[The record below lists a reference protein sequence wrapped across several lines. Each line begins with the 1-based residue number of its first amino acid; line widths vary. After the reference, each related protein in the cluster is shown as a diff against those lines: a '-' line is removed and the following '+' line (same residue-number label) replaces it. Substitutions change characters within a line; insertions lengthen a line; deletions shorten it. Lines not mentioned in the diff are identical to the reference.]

1 MTDDTNPVILY
12 VEDDTMS
19 REVMNLLLTRRLK
32 FEHVYIFE
40 DSTDFAQNLTALPQK
55 PDIIFLDIHMEPMDG
70 FGMLEIIRAHPDY
83 AKLPVIALTASVMNE
98 EVTLLRTKGFD
109 GALAKPV
116 DQRNFPDILKRLLM
130 GEQIWRIT

>member
-1 MTDDTNPVILY
+1 MDDLNPVILY
-12 VEDDTMS
+12 VEDDMMS
-19 REVMNLLLTRRLK
+19 REVMTLLLTRRMK
-32 FEHVYIFE
+32 FEHVYVWE
-40 DSTDFAQNLTALPQK
+40 DSTDFANQLTTLPQK

-70 FGMLEIIRAHPDY
+70 FGMLEILRANPDF
-83 AKLPVIALTASVMNE
+83 AKIPVVALTASVMNE

-116 DQRNFPDILKRLLM
+116 DQRNFPDILKRLLG